1 MTATPA
7 ADTTT
12 PPRRKLSAL
21 AGLRPFM
28 KPYQGRLIVATLL
41 LILSSAAMLMVP
53 MAFRDLI
60 DQGFVASATADSHI
74 DAHFA
79 ALGVLAMFWALA
91 TAGRFYFVSWIGERV
106 TADLRS
112 AVYRRM
118 LAQSPEF
125 FETTRTGEV
134 LSRLTGDTTLVQT
147 VVGSSVS
154 MGLRSFLQFLGGMVM
169 LGVTSPRLFA
179 ITVVL
184 LAAVVVPLVL
194 IGRGVRKMSRDA
206 QDRLADTSAVA
217 GEILNAIPTVQA
229 FTQEGRESARYD
241 SSVET
246 SFVTAVRRARLR
258 ALMTAAVI
266 GGVFGSIVFVLWL
279 GAQSVV
285 AGTMTAGELASF
297 VLYAVLT
304 AGGVGVIAEVWG
316 DVLRAAG
323 ATERLVELLHA
334 ESRIQ
339 APARPKPLPPTRQAR
354 VEFDNVRFHYPS
366 RPDTASLDGLTL
378 DIREGETVAL
388 VGPSGAGKNTIFQ
401 LLLRYYDVD
410 GAVNTGTGGIRFN
423 GIDIRELDPAE
434 LRSRIGIVPQ
444 DAVIFSA
451 DASANIRYGN
461 PDATDEDVQ
470 QAAHTARADEFL
482 DRLPDGYQTFL
493 GERGVRL
500 SGGQRQRLAIARAIL
515 KNPPLLLLD
524 EATSALDAESEAF
537 VQRGLEAA
545 MVGRTTLIIA
555 HRLATVQRADRIV
568 VLEAGKI
575 VEIGTPAELLHSG
588 GLYARLASL
597 QLMA

>member
-7 ADTTT
+7 AADTST
-12 PPRRKLSAL
+12 PSRRKLSAL

-28 KPYQGRLIVATLL
+28 KPYQGRLMVATLL
-41 LILSSAAMLMVP
+41 LVLSSAAMLMVP

-60 DQGFVASATADSHI
+60 DQGFVASAAADSHI
-74 DAHFA
+74 NTHFA

-125 FETTRTGEV
+125 FETTRSGEV

-169 LGVTSPRLFA
+169 LGVTSPRLFV

-241 SSVET
+241 ASVET
-246 SFVTAVRRARLR
+246 SFTTAIRRARLR

-279 GAQSVV
+279 GAQSVI

-339 APARPKPLPPTRQAR
+339 TPKNPKPLPPTRQAR
-354 VEFDNVRFHYPS
+354 ISFDDVHFHYPS
-366 RPDTASLDGLTL
+366 RPDTASLAGLSL

-388 VGPSGAGKNTIFQ
+388 VGPSGAGKTTIFQ

-410 GAVNTGTGGIRFN
+410 SGAGGIRFN
-423 GIDIRELDPAE
+423 GVDLRELDPAV
-434 LRSRIGIVPQ
+434 LRAHIGIVPQ

-461 PDATDEDVQ
+461 PDATDEEV
-470 QAAHTARADEFL
+470 QAAARTARADEFL
-482 DRLPDGYQTFL
+482 DRLPEGYKTFL

-575 VEIGTPAELLHSG
+575 VEIGTPAELMSSG

-597 QLMA
+597 QLLA